1 MHESVCYNKQHWNKD
16 KWRCEYTELM
26 DKGVC
31 HKEFIW
37 NPSNGECECD
47 KSCDVGEYLDY
58 ENCKCRKKLVDK
70 LVEECSENIDEVKMS
85 KMSLAEDENKHKNKC
100 SFSTLCIV
108 LFSIIFAINIGIGT
122 YFIYSYWYLK
132 KDVTL
137 VKFGTYNQTTI

>member
-1 MHESVCYNKQHWNKD
+1 
-16 KWRCEYTELM
+16 
-26 DKGVC
+26 
-31 HKEFIW
+31 
-37 NPSNGECECD
+37 
-47 KSCDVGEYLDY
+47 
-58 ENCKCRKKLVDK
+58 
-70 LVEECSENIDEVKMS
+70 MS

-132 KDVTL
+132 KDVTR